1 MIKNRRMRNKIFVG
15 IMCAMLLSGCDK
27 EVPYEALETVEET
40 KDEGEEESKGFLY
53 VYVCGAVKK
62 PGVYVITEG
71 DRITH
76 VLEAAGGMTKD
87 AAKNYLNLAELVED
101 GQQIYVPFEDEIKK
115 SSLSTEN
122 ETDDGKVN
130 LNTADVTQLQTL
142 SGIGESRALAIIAYR
157 EESGGFKKIE
167 DIQNVAGIKDGIFQR
182 IKDQIKVE

>member
-1 MIKNRRMRNKIFVG
+1 MRNKIFVG
-15 IMCAMLLSGCDK
+15 IMCSMLLTGCSK
-27 EVPYEALETVEET
+27 EVPYEALETVEES
-40 KDEGEEESKGFLY
+40 KEEEVEESKGFLY

-71 DRITH
+71 ERITH

-101 GQQIYVPFEDEIKK
+101 GQQIYVPFEDELKQNTV
-115 SSLSTEN
+115 SADN
-122 ETDDGKVN
+122 EADDGKVN

-142 SGIGESRALAIIAYR
+142 SGIGESRALAIISYR
-157 EESGGFKKIE
+157 EENGDFKKIE

-182 IKDQIKVE
+182 IKNQIKVE